1 MQVVIAS
8 MASEIEQLLESEE
21 QLQAWAQPIYSE
33 ITSSEPL
40 ARDSFQS
47 ALYQA
52 LNSLNSDQSIDINE
66 VISELSTDGEG
77 TVSFEEFTLKLRA
90 ALERWPEVKPPRGSE
105 DAEQMAPVEQEAK
118 EEEVS
123 EDVKA
128 MRLRNVGRFEKY
140 VETSGIAKV
149 FQIIFAEV
157 VTKKIEPANVFAYTA
172 MRLRQIGKEIA
183 HLLPPELMPAQV
195 DPESTSLAAV

>member
-1 MQVVIAS
+1 
-8 MASEIEQLLESEE
+8 MAGEIEQLLESEE
-21 QLQAWAQPIYSE
+21 QLQAWAQPIYSD
-33 ITSSEPL
+33 ITSAEPL

-52 LNSLNSDQSIDINE
+52 LNSLNSDQSIDVNE

-77 TVSFEEFTLKLRA
+77 PVSFEEFAQKLRA
-90 ALERWPEVKPPRGSE
+90 ALERWPGVKPPDE
-105 DAEQMAPVEQEAK
+105 AEQMAPVEQEAK

-128 MRLRNVGRFEKY
+128 MRLRNVARFEKY
-140 VETSGIAKV
+140 VETSGVAKV

-183 HLLPPELMPAQV
+183 HLLPPELVPAQV